1 MTIITDTRAHEY
13 FKAAF
18 IAEDMALNGSIDD
31 TLEILGMI
39 GDLAQFW
46 DEMKIDHEGTPLLGR
61 ELARSL
67 HNEHEVCEFAL
78 ALNHAGLDFMLAY
91 EIAARLLRPVLG
103 VRY

>member
-1 MTIITDTRAHEY
+1 MTTITATRAREY
-13 FKAAF
+13 FQVAF

-31 TLEILGMI
+31 TLEILDMI
-39 GDLAQFW
+39 GDLTQFW

-78 ALNHAGLDFMLAY
+78 ALNHEGMDFMIAY
-91 EIAARLLRPVLG
+91 DIAAHLLRPVLG